1 MFGISLLNNSL
12 WQYQFMNHSQPQV
25 CLWCIMKWA
34 WQWLL
39 IDPMAMLKCNRKQS
53 NNNSDFLLN
62 ISYKK
67 HPIITTI
74 HTHIHTKS
82 SLESPINLITAC
94 PLSVEE
100 ATWRELIHTW
110 RICKHKKT
118 PAFCEAAVLTTAL
131 LCRPL
136 HFYIHSEMYASPL
149 VTLGMTHSNSH
160 LS

>member
-94 PLSVEE
+94 PLSVGGSYLERTDTYM
-100 ATWRELIHTW
+100 ANMQTQKDPGVLWGGSADHCTTVPAFAFLYSFRNVCFSFGHTW
-110 RICKHKKT
+110 HDS
-118 PAFCEAAVLTTAL
+118 L
-131 LCRPL
+131 
-136 HFYIHSEMYASPL
+136 
-149 VTLGMTHSNSH
+149 
-160 LS
+160 